1 MHGLYLLW
9 WVEERQMSAA
19 VVGSVLAAGD
29 LALLLIEVPTGWFAD
44 RFGHRTSLLI
54 GSAMQVAGMLACW
67 LGHGIPGLIAASV
80 LVAFGDAFRSGARE
94 ALLYRSCVA
103 LKRDDAFLTIEARTD
118 ALERLAM
125 VGLVLAGG
133 AIVATFGFAAGWI
146 AETMLCTIGLVL
158 ACAMS
163 EPPAAP
169 GSTAADSP
177 RTSAGL
183 LTMRMALLVLPAAA
197 LGAAA
202 SAGSFLVQ
210 TAGGAT
216 VMGVTAFVAA
226 AAIAEATGSWLA
238 IHVPSGR
245 APAASAEP
253 MAPGQ
258 QGALAGVGSVLIAV
272 AVTVPAAFEVTM
284 LALAL
289 LSGLA
294 GPLRAAAVQR
304 LSRDEARA
312 RAASLAS
319 ACDMALTTA
328 LLPLAGMW
336 RRR

>member
-9 WVEERQMSAA
+9 WVEERQMFAA
-19 VVGSVLAAGD
+19 VVASALAAGD
-29 LALLLIEVPTGWFAD
+29 LALMLIEIPTGWFAD
-44 RFGHRTSLLI
+44 RYGHKKSLVV
-54 GSAMQVAGMLACW
+54 GSAIQVAGMLACW

-80 LVAFGDAFRSGARE
+80 LVALGDAFRSGARQ

-103 LKRDDAFLTIEARTD
+103 LHQEGAFQTIEARTD
-118 ALERLAM
+118 ALERLAL

-133 AIVATFGFAAGWI
+133 AIVETFGFVAGWI
-146 AETMLCTIGLVL
+146 AETMLCTIGLML
-158 ACAMS
+158 ACAMV
-163 EPPAAP
+163 EPPASP
-169 GSTAADSP
+169 HTDSP
-177 RTSAGL
+177 ETSAGL

-210 TAGGAT
+210 TAGRAT
-216 VMGVTAFVAA
+216 VTGVTAFVAA

-238 IHVPSGR
+238 IHVPSGSAR
-245 APAASAEP
+245 AAFAEAT
-253 MAPGQ
+253 APRQ
-258 QGALAGVGSVLIAV
+258 QVVLAGVGSLLIAV
-272 AVTVPAAFEVTM
+272 ALAVPAAFEVTM

-294 GPLRAAAVQR
+294 DPLRAAAVQR
-304 LSRDEARA
+304 LSKDEARA
-312 RAASLAS
+312 RTASLAGV
-319 ACDMALTTA
+319 CDMALSTA